1 MNTSLCSLHY
11 RVGDQLKTTKMKK
24 KNKLFLIMS
33 IFLTQKFLIGLML
46 PSKHSGICTDL
57 RAVLSKLRIL

>member
-24 KNKLFLIMS
+24 KTFFDNVNFSDAKVFNW
-33 IFLTQKFLIGLML
+33 
-46 PSKHSGICTDL
+46 PHS
-57 RAVLSKLRIL
+57 AVGTFILSKLRIL